1 VVYMLKDYAY
11 GWWQLKEEPWEMRPN
26 MSWEDF
32 KKIFHEKY
40 FLHTVRM
47 QKEQEFW
54 KLEQGDKT
62 VAESEEEFTYSS
74 KLAPHIVVDEEERAC
89 QFKDFDQ
96 RLRRQLI

>member
-1 VVYMLKDYAY
+1 MKCPKNEKVGYVVYMLKDYAY

-62 VAESEEEFTYSS
+62 G
-74 KLAPHIVVDEEERAC
+74 
-89 QFKDFDQ
+89 
-96 RLRRQLI
+96 